1 MIFLDNASTTKMHP
15 EVIAEMNEINSI
27 NYYNPSSLYK
37 QGVSLSTL
45 IDNKR
50 KELISMLG
58 GASSDSLVFTS
69 GATEANNFALRGAL
83 KKNGKLLVS
92 KAEHPS
98 VYNLAKQ
105 LQLEGYNVDFV
116 NLAQN
121 GLVDEQDLFN
131 KLEGTTVVSLI
142 HVCNETGAINDIKTL
157 VKKIKSYNKNIIVHS
172 DGVQAF
178 GKVAS
183 NVTSL
188 GVDLYTISAHKI
200 HGPKGVGALFV
211 KNGVKLK
218 PFIYGGE
225 QENNLR
231 AGTQNV
237 SGICGLTEAAKV
249 TLSHL
254 EESYHNAVALKTHL
268 VGRLS
273 EFSRVVLTTQEGYSP
288 YIITLS
294 VPKLKSEILLHL
306 LEEKGI
312 LIGNGSACSSKHSD
326 NRILSSM
333 GLSNELVNSSVR
345 ISLSF
350 HNTIAEMNEFVDALK
365 AVVNEYFN
373 KIK

>member
-15 EVIAEMNEINSI
+15 EVIAEMNEINSN

-131 KLEGTTVVSLI
+131 KLEGATVVSLI

-273 EFSRVVLTTQEGYSP
+273 EFSRVVLTTQESYSP

-365 AVVNEYFN
+365 TVVNEYFN